1 MLASAD
7 RSTLKPGF
15 LSAIST
21 QGERIMRAKVIVV
34 LTFLLFSVGS
44 GFAGTETVLYSF
56 KGGTDGAQ
64 PSLAG
69 VIFDSAGNLYGVTQY
84 GGAYN
89 QGTVFKLTPSP
100 GGTWTETVLY
110 NFTGGADG
118 ANPQGGLATDGAG
131 DFYGTTNAGGTNND
145 SCGTLFEINSELQFS
160 VLHTFDDMAY
170 WDKYLL
176 DACAPLAN
184 VKYWGGGIWGTTFDG
199 GGNSDTGAAFYYGS
213 GGYDIWALAGSNGM
227 FPAGGLVTFEGA
239 VYGTSSY
246 GKTSQGNVFETLRNN
261 RVRPVHYFNG
271 GNDGGIPFGDLATQ
285 VNENGVRVIYGANLA
300 GGSSNQGTIYQ
311 LAQKPSTYPPHDEW
325 TVSLL
330 HSFSGSEGTYPFGG
344 VVLGP
349 TGALYGTT
357 KEGGTE
363 NSGTVFQLTP
373 VANNKWSLTVL
384 YNFSGGTDGSAP
396 TGSVVLDN
404 AGNLYGTTNY
414 GGAYGQGVV
423 YEVTTAAVTTTTL
436 ASSPN
441 PSTHGQAVTFTA
453 VVTSSACA
461 PPDGETISFMKGKT
475 VLGTGTLSGGSASFT
490 ISTLPNGT
498 HAITAAYGGDQN
510 FAASTSNVVEQVVT
524 KP

>member
-1 MLASAD
+1 
-7 RSTLKPGF
+7 
-15 LSAIST
+15 
-21 QGERIMRAKVIVV
+21 MRAKVIVV

-44 GFAGTETVLYSF
+44 GLAGTETVLYSF
-56 KGGTDGAQ
+56 TGGTDGAQ
-64 PSLAG
+64 PYLAG

-110 NFTGGADG
+110 SFTGGADG

-131 DFYGTTNAGGTNND
+131 DFYGTTYAGGEDND
-145 SCGTLFEINSELQFS
+145 QCGTLFEINSGLQFS
-160 VLHTFDDMAY
+160 VLHTFDDMWK
-170 WDKYLL
+170 WDGYLL
-176 DACAPLAN
+176 DACAPQAD
-184 VKYWGGGIWGTTFDG
+184 VKYSGGNIWGTTEYG
-199 GGNSDTGAAFYYGS
+199 GGVSEHGAAFALFSDGIYR
-213 GGYDIWALAGSNGM
+213 IWALQGSNGA
-227 FPAGGLVTFEGA
+227 FPFGGLVTFGENNWA
-239 VYGTSSY
+239 YGTSSY
-246 GKTSQGNVFETLRNN
+246 AARRDGGNVFETVYDAE
-261 RVRPVHYFNG
+261 VRIVH
-271 GNDGGIPFGDLATQ
+271 PFKCSGKYGCSPAGDLATQ
-285 VNENGVRVIYGANLA
+285 VNENGVWVMYGANMG

-311 LAQKPSTYPPHDEW
+311 LTQKPDTYWPYDEW

-330 HSFSGSEGTYPFGG
+330 HSFSGSEGTYPYGG

-349 TGALYGTT
+349 TGAIYGTT
-357 KEGGTE
+357 YQGGTE

-384 YNFSGGTDGSAP
+384 YSFSGGTDGNAP

-423 YEVTTAAVTTTTL
+423 YEVTTAAATTTTL
-436 ASSPN
+436 TSSPN
-441 PSTHGQAVTFTA
+441 PSTRGQAVTFTA
-453 VVTSSACA
+453 VVASSAGI
-461 PPDGETISFMKGKT
+461 PPDGETVSFMKGKT
-475 VLGTGTLSGGSASFT
+475 TLGTGLLSGASASFT
-490 ISTLPNGT
+490 TSTLGSGT
-498 HAITAAYGGDQN
+498 FPITAVYGGDPN